1 MLWHDY
7 IAINVESVATPDSLQ
22 GRLEDSEA
30 FVGGK
35 QPTAVVTA
43 ESDEMTLT
51 TLVKT
56 RQTPRHEDNLACQP
70 GPVCDV

>member
-7 IAINVESVATPDSLQ
+7 IAIKVESVATPYSLQ

-43 ESDEMTLT
+43 EDDEMTLT
-51 TLVKT
+51 TLVKNASD
-56 RQTPRHEDNLACQP
+56 PKA
-70 GPVCDV
+70 